1 MITDSAQT
9 ETFLLCHIL
18 VYAPVGLFTNC
29 AFQLSLCV
37 TYNFTPLNIIIV
49 FSIIICFPLF
59 IFRLRGAN
67 FNCV

>member
-9 ETFLLCHIL
+9 ETFLLCHI
-18 VYAPVGLFTNC
+18 YAPVGLFTNC
-29 AFQLSLCV
+29 EFQLSLCV

-49 FSIIICFPLF
+49 FSIIIYFPLF
-59 IFRLRGAN
+59 TFRLRGAN